1 MVGEIPNEA
10 ARWQR
15 RHNYYLN
22 CLRDVDRS
30 IAVVLAE
37 LEASGLADRTIVV
50 LTADHGDMDGAH
62 QLHAKGA
69 VAYREQNQV
78 PLLIAH
84 PSFEG
89 GRECRAVTSHVDLA
103 PTLLALTGIGDARAK
118 AIAKDL
124 PGKDLSA
131 LLAAPERA
139 GEAAVRDG
147 ALFCYNMLAYLDGD
161 FLRKAVQHLQQGG
174 KPADLKA
181 AGVVPDLGKRGAVR
195 SVFDGRYVFSRYFSP
210 KQHNRPSTLE
220 QLLRLNDVELFD
232 TRADP
237 YEMTNLAAAAG
248 RDNDLLLAMND
259 KLNRLIDAEVG
270 EDRGQMM
277 PGGIEAGW
285 EVTPETMAGA

>member
-103 PTLLALTGIGDARAK
+103 PTRNTGRARRKMSWSASVSGRPIACRLAQLRTGAMLKPATPSVDAISSASAAGNLARERSRATT
-118 AIAKDL
+118 L
-124 PGKDLSA
+124 NRHTGRLSA
-131 LLAAPERA
+131 K
-139 GEAAVRDG
+139 V
-147 ALFCYNMLAYLDGD
+147 M
-161 FLRKAVQHLQQGG
+161 
-174 KPADLKA
+174 
-181 AGVVPDLGKRGAVR
+181 
-195 SVFDGRYVFSRYFSP
+195 
-210 KQHNRPSTLE
+210 
-220 QLLRLNDVELFD
+220 LRLFLSI
-232 TRADP
+232 R
-237 YEMTNLAAAAG
+237 
-248 RDNDLLLAMND
+248 
-259 KLNRLIDAEVG
+259 
-270 EDRGQMM
+270 
-277 PGGIEAGW
+277 
-285 EVTPETMAGA
+285 